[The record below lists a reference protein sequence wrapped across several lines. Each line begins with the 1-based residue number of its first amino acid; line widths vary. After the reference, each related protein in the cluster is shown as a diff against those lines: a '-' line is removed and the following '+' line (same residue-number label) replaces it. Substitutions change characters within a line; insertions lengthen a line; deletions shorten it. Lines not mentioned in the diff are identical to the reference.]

1 MEAGGYGKTI
11 KFGLFLV
18 NDLLLLLSLKLVL
31 MSRDADVLETA
42 VNDVLGSN
50 GSVCVL
56 LRVFVPSTIGA
67 S

>member
-31 MSRDADVLETA
+31 MSRDADVQETA
-42 VNDVLGSN
+42 VNDVLGGN